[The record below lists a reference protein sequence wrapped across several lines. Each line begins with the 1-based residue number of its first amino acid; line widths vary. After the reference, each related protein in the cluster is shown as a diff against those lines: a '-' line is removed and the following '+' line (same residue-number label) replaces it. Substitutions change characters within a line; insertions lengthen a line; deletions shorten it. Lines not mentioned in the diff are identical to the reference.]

1 MKDKSFGEAG
11 DQVVIEEFL
20 EGQEVSV
27 LAFSD
32 GNTVLLMDSAQDHKA
47 ALDGD
52 KGPNTGGMGAYS
64 PAPIFTDILRQKVR
78 DTIMLPLVRA
88 MKSEGRPYKGILYA
102 GLMLTKNGPKTLEF
116 NARFGDPETQPL
128 LVRMESDIVPLFEA
142 CIDGTLDQHEL
153 RWKPEPSVCVVM
165 AAEGYPGSYEK
176 GKEISGLNEARA
188 LLDVVVFHAGTKTEE
203 GKVLTNGGRVLGV
216 TATGPDTPNAIKK
229 AYEAVDKIQWDGIHF
244 RKDIGHR
251 VSS

>member
-1 MKDKSFGEAG
+1 
-11 DQVVIEEFL
+11 
-20 EGQEVSV
+20 
-27 LAFSD
+27 
-32 GNTVLLMDSAQDHKA
+32 
-47 ALDGD
+47 
-52 KGPNTGGMGAYS
+52 
-64 PAPIFTDILRQKVR
+64 
-78 DTIMLPLVRA
+78 
-88 MKSEGRPYKGILYA
+88 
-102 GLMLTKNGPKTLEF
+102 
-116 NARFGDPETQPL
+116 
-128 LVRMESDIVPLFEA
+128 MESDIVPLFEA

-153 RWKPEPSVCVVM
+153 RWKSEPSVCVVM